1 MSGLYNVDNLQNSN
15 GYMYDSL
22 DYATVYVDDDGVI
35 SMYFNIYTAPQSVKE
50 EDVEILGWNDMLEK
64 AQTSIAEY
72 YEKYKTRYSKV
83 EFNDVTLGYM
93 PIMEEDGKMY
103 YIPVWAFKQSEE
115 LRDQSSDAEV
125 SQAVLINAM
134 DGSYIDIIENA
145 KKLNLWDSF

>member
-1 MSGLYNVDNLQNSN
+1 
-15 GYMYDSL
+15 
-22 DYATVYVDDDGVI
+22 
-35 SMYFNIYTAPQSVKE
+35 MYFNIYTAPQSVKE
-50 EDVEILGWNDMLEK
+50 EDVEILSWNDMLEK

-93 PIMEEDGKMY
+93 PVMEDDGKMY